1 MLRRMFARQR
11 DARACT
17 NPFVENASMPT
28 VDIGPVK
35 AQVAPSQLPQVHTI
49 EPPTLQR
56 VWRAPSDKTETVRSE
71 TPFSMDDALRSRETI
86 LVIACHSLANSR
98 MLDTIVLEAGAIGVP
113 FMVVGLDTKTV
124 LSFALHTDGIKEV
137 MVPNEQAARALGIL
151 SHVRDNGGLV
161 LHNSVILYREGK
173 EISRW
178 DWKVNHLDRSA
189 HPHSFTKAA
198 EAYREIQN

>member
-1 MLRRMFARQR
+1 
-11 DARACT
+11 
-17 NPFVENASMPT
+17 MPT

-98 MLDTIVLEAGAIGVP
+98 MLDTIVLEAGAIGAVHGRWP
-113 FMVVGLDTKTV
+113 RHQDCSLLRT
-124 LSFALHTDGIKEV
+124 HTDGIKEV

-178 DWKVNHLDRSA
+178 DGKVNHLDRSA